1 MICHSFYEKHVAE
14 ARFQICISAVD
25 LFCPNQPFSAPGQN
39 IKNFALFQ
47 YIYFISYKYAAAVYV
62 YNKVVVLLF
71 LEANMIIILYQS
83 TESTELLLQ
92 LVCSLFKLRAM
103 QLGMLLFILIEKDAG
118 TQVSTRRQEACK
130 KND

>member
-1 MICHSFYEKHVAE
+1 M
-14 ARFQICISAVD
+14 
-25 LFCPNQPFSAPGQN
+25 
-39 IKNFALFQ
+39 
-47 YIYFISYKYAAAVYV
+47 YV

-71 LEANMIIILYQS
+71 LEANIIILYQS
-83 TESTELLLQ
+83 TESTELLPQ

-103 QLGMLLFILIEKDAG
+103 QLGMLLFLLIEKDAG